1 MPIRRPCVLTFHIF
15 YCSVNAEVVLKAT
28 NVDGVYN
35 DDPRLNPNAVLLD
48 TLSYQDVTTKDL
60 SVMDLTAITM
70 CQENNIPGNSS

>member
-1 MPIRRPCVLTFHIF
+1 M
-15 YCSVNAEVVLKAT
+15 KAT

-60 SVMDLTAITM
+60 SVMDMTAITM